1 MAKGEEMAKLI
12 DFKCRYAEYTG
23 ISKELAAA
31 EGLSLPEA
39 YMDSDSLAKLA
50 LAMNGKDGYCVLPID
65 PITEAENLGASIK
78 YDDSPLGPEKS

>member
-50 LAMNGKDGYCVLPID
+50 LAMNGKDG
-65 PITEAENLGASIK
+65 
-78 YDDSPLGPEKS
+78 